1 MIFRK
6 TVLCATVMIW
16 GPFCAAQENPS
27 CTEQYVI
34 DRDHT
39 NIVWYANRM
48 GFSRTIGKFENFEG
62 VINLN
67 SCVPADSNI
76 YITID
81 TNSIAS
87 GVSALDDQLKSRTF
101 FDVENHPQAVFEST
115 EIAVKEKD
123 TATIKGN
130 FTMLGHTRE
139 VVLSVRLNKRAM
151 DPIINRMRTGYSIKT
166 SVQRSLWGMDQ
177 LLAFVSDDINIVIE
191 AEALRITDQE
201 LNGLHQK

>member
-1 MIFRK
+1 MVYSIWMTVRK
-6 TVLCATVMIW
+6 AVLFATFMIW
-16 GPFCAAQENPS
+16 GPLCIAQESPS

-34 DRDHT
+34 DKDHT
-39 NIVWYANRM
+39 NIVWYASRM

-67 SCVPADSNI
+67 SCDPADSNI

-87 GVSALDDQLKSRTF
+87 GVIALDDQLKSRTF
-101 FDVENHPQAVFEST
+101 FDVESYPQAIFEST
-115 EIAVKEKD
+115 EIAVQEKN
-123 TATIKGN
+123 TANIKGN
-130 FTMLGHTRE
+130 FTMLGNTRE

-166 SVQRSLWGMDQ
+166 SVQRSQWGMDQ
-177 LLAFVSDDINIVIE
+177 LLAFVADDINIVIE
-191 AEALRITDQE
+191 AEALRVVD
-201 LNGLHQK
+201 